1 MSKAKAA
8 YNAEQIAFDV
18 GNMKRIAKLDT
29 RKIDFSKMTDEEL
42 QNNQKIIY
50 DFKFLET
57 DEDRKYA
64 KVKLQKKLKKAN
76 KYII

>member
-1 MSKAKAA
+1 MSKAKTTF
-8 YNAEQIAFDV
+8 NAEQIAFDV

-64 KVKLQKKLKKAN
+64 KVKL
-76 KYII
+76 

>member
-42 QNNQKIIY
+42 
-50 DFKFLET
+50 
-57 DEDRKYA
+57 
-64 KVKLQKKLKKAN
+64 
-76 KYII
+76 